1 MANTSIV
8 WKNQTKLRTGYT
20 TGSCAAAAAKAATHM
35 LVSGEVVG
43 EVSLVTPAGIRLYL
57 EVEDIVKENNYV
69 SCAIRKDSG
78 DDPDVTNGILVYAR
92 VTFAQDDV
100 VKSKVILEAG
110 EGIGRVTQKGL
121 EQSIGDPAINLVPR
135 RMIREAVEEELQKA
149 GIDCGVR
156 VMIWVPDGAE
166 IAKKT
171 FNPKLG
177 IEGGISILGTTGIVE
192 PMSEK
197 ALTDTIF
204 VEMKVRREN
213 GMDYCY
219 VVPGNYGSDF
229 LHDTLGYQ
237 EDAAVKCSNYVGE
250 VIDDAVR
257 LQMKGILLVGHIGKF
272 IKLAAGIMNTHSRQA
287 DGRMEILAAH
297 AAMAGGSR
305 ELICQLMECITTTA
319 ALELLEKEGILKEV
333 MSTVMIKIEEHLKHR
348 AGDVLEIG
356 AVMFSKEMG
365 ILGKTSDADRLA
377 QKIQSRKKN
386 V

>member
-57 EVEDIVKENNYV
+57 EVEDVVKENNYV

-166 IAKKT
+166 IARKT

-319 ALELLEKEGILKEV
+319 ALELLEKEGVLKEV

-348 AGDVLEIG
+348 AGDGLEIG

>member
-149 GIDCGVR
+149 GIDRGVR

-305 ELICQLMECITTTA
+305 ELIRQLMECITTTA

-348 AGDVLEIG
+348 AGDGLEIG

>member
-1 MANTSIV
+1 MANTSVV

-149 GIDCGVR
+149 GIDRGVR

-166 IAKKT
+166 IARKT

-204 VEMKVRREN
+204 LEMKMLRDEGHR
-213 GMDYCY
+213 YCY
-219 VVPGNYGSDF
+219 LTPGNYGNDF
-229 LHDTLGYQ
+229 LRQTLGYNQ
-237 EDAAVKCSNYVGE
+237 ELAVKCSNYIGDA
-250 VIDDAVR
+250 IDDGVR
-257 LQMKGILLVGHIGKF
+257 LKMDGLLLVGHIGKLVK
-272 IKLAAGIMNTHSRQA
+272 IAAGVMNTHSRQA
-287 DGRMEILAAH
+287 DARMEVLAVH
-297 AAMAGGSR
+297 AAMAGADR
-305 ELICQLMECITTTA
+305 ETVCALMKCFTTKE
-319 ALELLEKEGILKEV
+319 ALDILEERGLLEET
-333 MSTVMIKIEEHLKHR
+333 MRTVMEKIEYHLAKR
-348 AGDVLEIG
+348 AGEKMKVG
-356 AVMFSKEMG
+356 ALMFSDELG
-365 ILGKTSDADRLA
+365 VLGKTSLVDKLRE
-377 QKIQSRKKN
+377 KIG
-386 V
+386 

>member
-1 MANTSIV
+1 MANTSVV

-149 GIDCGVR
+149 GIDRGVR

-166 IAKKT
+166 IARKT

-305 ELICQLMECITTTA
+305 ELISQLMECITTTA

-348 AGDVLEIG
+348 AGDGLEIG

>member
-1 MANTSIV
+1 MANTSVV

-149 GIDCGVR
+149 GIDRGVR

-305 ELICQLMECITTTA
+305 ELIRQLMECITTTA

-348 AGDVLEIG
+348 AGDGLEIG

>member
-43 EVSLVTPAGIRLYL
+43 EVSLVTPAGILLYL

-92 VTFAQDDV
+92 VTFAQDAV

-149 GIDCGVR
+149 GIDRGVR

-305 ELICQLMECITTTA
+305 ELIRQLMECITTTA

-348 AGDVLEIG
+348 AGDGLEIG

>member
-43 EVSLVTPAGIRLYL
+43 EVSLVTPACIRLYL

-166 IAKKT
+166 IARKT

>member
-1 MANTSIV
+1 MTNTSIV

-78 DDPDVTNGILVYAR
+78 DDPDVTNGILLYAR

-149 GIDCGVR
+149 GIDRGVR

-305 ELICQLMECITTTA
+305 ELIRQLMECITTTA
-319 ALELLEKEGILKEV
+319 ALELL
-333 MSTVMIKIEEHLKHR
+333 
-348 AGDVLEIG
+348 
-356 AVMFSKEMG
+356 
-365 ILGKTSDADRLA
+365 
-377 QKIQSRKKN
+377 
-386 V
+386 